1 MESSWS
7 DGDCRNIND
16 YYKYAEHDV
25 KANEGKKMPDR
36 IMSFK

>member
-7 DGDCRNIND
+7 DGDCRNIDD

-25 KANEGKKMPDR
+25 KANEGKKDAWPHNEL
-36 IMSFK
+36 